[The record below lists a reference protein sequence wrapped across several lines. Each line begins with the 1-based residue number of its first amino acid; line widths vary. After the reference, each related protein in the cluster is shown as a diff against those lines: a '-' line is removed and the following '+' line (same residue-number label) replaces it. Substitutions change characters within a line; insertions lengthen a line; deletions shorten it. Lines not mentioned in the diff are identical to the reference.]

1 MGFKT
6 HGTTEL
12 KKLFKQM
19 EKHGFIIERSRN
31 GVFFITP
38 PPHIKAPLYKT
49 HGTAKAIKPIR
60 ADFRKMYGIEL

>member
-1 MGFKT
+1 MSMRS
-6 HGTTEL
+6 HGTAEL

-19 EKHGFIIERSRN
+19 EKHGFIIEKTKN
-31 GVFFITP
+31 GVFIIKP
-38 PPHIKAPLYKT
+38 PAHLKAPLYKT